1 MDLQGSILGV
11 DFWIEEYPADGFR
24 LRLNNGDTNE
34 VLFDRRLI
42 GYTHFDGLWLAVA
55 DVWADQLKQYPDTS
69 AYELT
74 QKIARCIQIQETE
87 EN

>member
-11 DFWIEEYPADGFR
+11 DFWIDQYAVDGFK
-24 LRLNNGDTNE
+24 LRLTHNETNE
-34 VLFDRRLI
+34 VLFDRRLV

-55 DVWADQLKQYPDTS
+55 DVWAENLRKYPDTS

-74 QKIARCIQIQETE
+74 QKIAKCIGIQETE